1 MIDFNQNTF
10 FKLRAA
16 DAEKGKKLTEE
27 LLIPGEQVLAAYR
40 DVRDWVVFT
49 DRRIISV
56 NVESVTGKKKNFTS
70 LPYATVS
77 AFSVETAGVLDID
90 SRMELWFSGLGRVR
104 FEFTGGSDTVAISRM
119 IANYSL
125 RCHGGQRGF
134 GR

>member
-27 LLIPGEQVLAAYR
+27 LLVPDEQVLSAYR
-40 DVRDWVVFT
+40 DVRDWVIFT

-70 LPYATVS
+70 LPYAKVS

-119 IANYSL
+119 IARYAL
-125 RCHGGQRGF
+125 A
-134 GR
+134 

>member
-10 FKLRAA
+10 FKLKAT

-27 LLIPGEQVLAAYR
+27 LRIPDEQVLSAFR

-70 LPYATVS
+70 LPYAKVS

-104 FEFTGGSDTVAISRM
+104 FEFTGGSDVVAISRT
-119 IANYSL
+119 IARYAL
-125 RCHGGQRGF
+125 A
-134 GR
+134 

>member
-10 FKLRAA
+10 FKLKAA

-119 IANYSL
+119 IAVATVGSAAL
-125 RCHGGQRGF
+125 DDRRF
-134 GR
+134 

>member
-10 FKLRAA
+10 FKLKAA

-27 LLIPGEQVLAAYR
+27 LLVPDEQVLSAYR
-40 DVRDWVVFT
+40 DVRDWVIFT

-70 LPYATVS
+70 LPYAKVS

-119 IANYSL
+119 IARYAL
-125 RCHGGQRGF
+125 A
-134 GR
+134 

>member
-119 IANYSL
+119 IAVATVGSAAL
-125 RCHGGQRGF
+125 DDRRF
-134 GR
+134 

>member
-10 FKLRAA
+10 FKLKAA
-16 DAEKGKKLTEE
+16 DAEKGKNLTEE
-27 LLIPGEQVLAAYR
+27 LLVPDEQVLSAYR
-40 DVRDWVVFT
+40 DVRDWVIFT

-70 LPYATVS
+70 LPYAKVS

-119 IANYSL
+119 IAHYAL
-125 RCHGGQRGF
+125 A
-134 GR
+134 